1 MLVACLIAAAAGSAR
16 AASALAVNGGAVVD
30 GYVRLDALKIKSTA
44 LKILINGGDS
54 VAFVRS
60 NGYFSIA
67 LAPGSHTLQVAA
79 PGAFFLP
86 VTLQVS
92 AKHAGNFRAMVI
104 REQGPASLSID
115 PLIISP
121 FAAEEYFERREP
133 FSIWTI
139 VKSPMGIMI
148 CFVLHS
154 PPAFPVPLATML
166 PACLTTMLSEAPA
179 VQHMDD
185 SEEPHGH
192 HDMLHACRHGRPA
205 SPCRL
210 HRPRGD
216 EADARADAAAA
227 GAVTFRPLEW

>member
-1 MLVACLIAAAAGSAR
+1 MALLRIACRSAVSATAASLLVACLIAAAAGSAQ
-16 AASALAVNGGAVVD
+16 AASAVAVNGGAVVD

-44 LKILINGGDS
+44 VKILINGGDS

-67 LAPGSHTLQVAA
+67 LSPGSHTLQVAA

-86 VTLQVS
+86 VVLQVS
-92 AKHAGNFRAMVI
+92 AKHAGSFRAVVI

-121 FAAEEYFERREP
+121 FAAEEYLERRQP

-148 CFVLHS
+148 CFMLVVMVVLPRLADS
-154 PPAFPVPLATML
+154 IDPEEMKQMQEQMQQQQVPS
-166 PACLTTMLSEAPA
+166 LSGLL
-179 VQHMDD
+179 
-185 SEEPHGH
+185 SGY
-192 HDMLHACRHGRPA
+192 R
-205 SPCRL
+205 
-210 HRPRGD
+210 
-216 EADARADAAAA
+216 
-227 GAVTFRPLEW
+227 